1 MARFF
6 VDSDDGSSAI
16 VDDEGFDLAD
26 ADADAARKAA
36 RHALHDMAR
45 DYSEQVGRRLFT
57 VLVRDEAGK
66 SIYRASLIFEGERYA

>member
-16 VDDEGFDLAD
+16 VDDEGFDL

-66 SIYRASLIFEGERYA
+66 SIYRASLIFEGERYAN